1 MPGDN
6 MGGKKGTKGGA
17 KTSWVDIVSKGKTK
31 GKTDQ
36 NEWKLVTRK
45 RNANSGPFKLREQDW
60 PNHIDVPK
68 IT

>member
-1 MPGDN
+1 

-45 RNANSGPFKLREQDW
+45 RNVNSGPFKLREQDW